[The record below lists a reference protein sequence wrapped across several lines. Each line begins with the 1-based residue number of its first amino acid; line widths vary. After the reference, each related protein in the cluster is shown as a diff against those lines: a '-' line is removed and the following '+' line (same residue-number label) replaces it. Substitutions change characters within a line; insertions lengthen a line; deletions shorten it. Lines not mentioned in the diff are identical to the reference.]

1 MTSPGSNSKSNAPKE
16 NDSTRLVKP
25 SLTNPVH
32 MLAFGLGSGLS
43 PKAPGTVGTIAALPI
58 YWWLLA
64 DLSTFWL
71 STVIVV
77 MFVIGVLAAE
87 KTSQDLGVHDHG
99 GIVIDEWV
107 GMWITMLMVPKDF
120 VWLLIGFAL
129 FRFFDILKPWPIKWL
144 DEHVHGGFGIMIDDV
159 LAGLMAMLCLHLII
173 GFMT

>member
-1 MTSPGSNSKSNAPKE
+1 MTSSDSNK
-16 NDSTRLVKP
+16 KP
-25 SLTNPVH
+25 SLSNPIH
-32 MLAFGLGSGLS
+32 ILAFGLGSGLS

-64 DLSTFWL
+64 DLSTLWL
-71 STVIVV
+71 SAVILIT
-77 MFVIGVLAAE
+77 FVIGVLVAE

-107 GMWITMLMVPKDF
+107 GMWITMLMVPKEWI
-120 VWLLIGFAL
+120 WLLIGFIL

-159 LAGLMAMLCLHLII
+159 LAGIMSLLCLHIVMWAWL
-173 GFMT
+173 

>member
-1 MTSPGSNSKSNAPKE
+1 
-16 NDSTRLVKP
+16 
-25 SLTNPVH
+25 

-64 DLSTFWL
+64 DLSTLWL

>member
-1 MTSPGSNSKSNAPKE
+1 MTNKSSKTEINQK
-16 NDSTRLVKP
+16 VKP
-25 SLTNPVH
+25 TITNPIH

-43 PKAPGTVGTIAALPI
+43 PKAPGTMGTIAALPI

-64 DLSTFWL
+64 DLSIYML
-71 STVIVV
+71 LAVIVV
-77 MFVIGVLAAE
+77 TFIIGVLVSE

-107 GMWITMLMVPKDF
+107 GMWITMIMVPKSLLWLAVGF
-120 VWLLIGFAL
+120 VL

-159 LAGLMAMLCLHLII
+159 LAGLMALASVHIVLYFVL
-173 GFMT
+173 